1 MNKVTKSTESSIVP
15 MEDEAPTRSMT
26 FPPRLA
32 QFPLSV
38 FRFQFMVSHPSTF
51 NITVVKTWNLNPQL
65 VRRERVLPLILDQ
78 QEGN

>member
-1 MNKVTKSTESSIVP
+1 

-51 NITVVKTWNLNPQL
+51 NITVVKTTASKKRKGADSNSRPAG
-65 VRRERVLPLILDQ
+65 R
-78 QEGN
+78 